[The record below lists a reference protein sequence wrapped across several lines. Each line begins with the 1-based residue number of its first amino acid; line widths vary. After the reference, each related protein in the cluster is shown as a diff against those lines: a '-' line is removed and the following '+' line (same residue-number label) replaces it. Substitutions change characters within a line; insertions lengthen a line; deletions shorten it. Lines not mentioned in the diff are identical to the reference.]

1 MHGQCDARPTVTFPA
16 AWHHRP
22 LTDTKSYCLMT
33 EAHVCEQL
41 VTSKAQA
48 LESNPQPSG
57 SQIQRP
63 SHYALPAAQ
72 KNTAK
77 APIPNEN
84 IVISLHTKQPSSGWW
99 LQLVWAIKLNSL
111 KRSFALYRE
120 RHKHSTTCRLLS
132 FGVNIW
138 QLLIWL
144 APGEHVKKSIDNW
157 WRKVLLLSHLLPC
170 INHEATIITHNL
182 DIVEPMKKKQNFE
195 TGTKAKP
202 LVGE

>member
-1 MHGQCDARPTVTFPA
+1 
-16 AWHHRP
+16 
-22 LTDTKSYCLMT
+22 MT

-84 IVISLHTKQPSSGWW
+84 IVISLQTKQPSSCW
-99 LQLVWAIKLNSL
+99 
-111 KRSFALYRE
+111 
-120 RHKHSTTCRLLS
+120 RLETS
-132 FGVNIW
+132 VGNKT
-138 QLLIWL
+138 QQ
-144 APGEHVKKSIDNW
+144 PEKKFCT
-157 WRKVLLLSHLLPC
+157 VP
-170 INHEATIITHNL
+170 
-182 DIVEPMKKKQNFE
+182 
-195 TGTKAKP
+195 
-202 LVGE
+202 